1 MFSETYSE
9 ASTNAMK
16 HLQTHHIIPSGTVY
30 KNLHVDKLIH
40 HAISAKEVTPTQT
53 GAVVVYTGKYTGRSP
68 KDKFIVDSP
77 RLHDKIDWGPI
88 NQPLQKQYFD
98 RLYKKMT
105 SFLSKQN
112 KLYVFDGFAGADQE
126 YKLHVRVVSQ
136 YAYQSLFIQQ
146 LLRKPTPQELK
157 KHIPQLT
164 VLCAPDCLAD
174 PAEDGTNSEAFIV
187 LNLEKMVVLIGGT
200 RYAGEIKKSIFSVLN
215 YLLPQKHVLPMH
227 ASANIGKDN
236 TTAIFFGLSGTG
248 KTTLSADQER
258 MLIGDDEHGWSK
270 HGIFNFEGGCYA
282 KCINL
287 KKESEPL
294 IWDAIRH
301 GALVENAVLNH
312 DGYFDFTDKTH
323 TENTRVAYP
332 LEFIENA
339 VLSGVGGQPKYV
351 IFLTA
356 DAFGVL
362 PPVAKLTINGAIY
375 HFLSGYTS
383 KLAGTERGVIDPK
396 ATFSAYYGAPFMPL
410 KPHYY
415 ADLFK
420 QYLTKY
426 KARVY
431 LVNTG
436 WIGGPYGIGKRI
448 SIEDTRKI
456 VHAILE
462 GKLDHQQT
470 SHNDTFNLD
479 VPTFMEGINPHILSP
494 QSLWKNLKAYTKKA
508 QELAQLFAKN
518 AEKFRD
524 INPHILAAGP
534 GNR

>member
-1 MFSETYSE
+1 
-9 ASTNAMK
+9 MK
-16 HLQTHHIIPSGTVY
+16 HLKAHHILPHGNVY
-30 KNLHVDKLIH
+30 KNLHVDTLVS
-40 HAISAKEVTPTQT
+40 HALDAKEVIPSTT

-68 KDKFIVDSP
+68 KDKFIVDTP
-77 RLHDKIDWGPI
+77 KIHDKIDWGQVNMSMTPDSFE
-88 NQPLQKQYFD
+88 K
-98 RLYKKMT
+98 LYKKMT
-105 SFLSKQN
+105 TFLSKQE
-112 KLYVFDGFAGADQE
+112 KLYVFDGFAGADEE
-126 YKLHVRVVSQ
+126 YKLHVRVVSE

-146 LLRKPTPQELK
+146 LLRRPTPKELK
-157 KHIPQLT
+157 KHTPQLT
-164 VLCAPDCLAD
+164 VLCAPDCLAN
-174 PAEDGTNSEAFIV
+174 PNEDGTNSEAFIV

-215 YLLPQKHVLPMH
+215 YLLPQKDVLPMH

-248 KTTLSADQER
+248 KTTLSADPNR

-270 HGIFNFEGGCYA
+270 NGIFNFEGGCYA

-294 IWDAIRH
+294 IWSAIKH
-301 GALVENAVLNH
+301 GALVENAVVKQ
-312 DGYFDFTDKTH
+312 DGQFDFTDRTH

-332 LEFIENA
+332 LDFIENA
-339 VLSGVGGQPKYV
+339 ALSGIGGQPKYV

-362 PPVAKLTINGAIY
+362 PPVARLDVTGAIY

-410 KPHYY
+410 KPRYY

-420 QYLTKY
+420 QYLKRF
-426 KARVY
+426 KSHVY

-436 WIGGPYGIGKRI
+436 WIGGPYGVGKRI
-448 SIEDTRKI
+448 SIEDTRTI
-456 VHAILE
+456 VNAILE
-462 GKLDHQQT
+462 GKLDYQQVI
-470 SHNDTFNLD
+470 HNNVFNLD
-479 VPTFMEGINPHILSP
+479 IPTYVEGIDSAILSP
-494 QSLWKNLKAYTKKA
+494 QTLWENPKDYNKKA
-508 QELAQLFAKN
+508 HELARLFAEN
-518 AEKFRD
+518 AKKFVG
-524 INPHILAAGP
+524 IEPKVLAAGP
-534 GNR
+534 RDF